1 MKKTGILILTVIIML
16 SAFSCEKDSES
27 LTTRSETLSLNAGYE
42 NDLYYRLSDG
52 LTTPVA
58 RASWDIA
65 FSVAARE
72 AAILTN
78 GGSGVTLKAYPVP
91 PNWTWAD
98 AIDTT
103 GYHTWTA
110 LNNSDTSW
118 VEGAFNM
125 NATGHPNYGWGV
137 YNEVTHNLNGVS
149 LYIIVTRNGLGK
161 KIWIENKISVD
172 QKYSFRY
179 SDLNG
184 SNEHVVN
191 LDLAGKNKN
200 FVYYSLE
207 TDEEIDREPE
217 TDKWDIVFTKY
228 IDNSINYNVT
238 GVLQNIGVTAQES
251 TDVDPLPEVM
261 PTTGYMTN
269 MSIIGS
275 DWKTFDMNTF
285 EYEIDDSRVFYVK
298 DVNEK
303 IYRIRFTSF
312 EGSATG
318 NLSLDVSTIK

>member
-1 MKKTGILILTVIIML
+1 MNKIGYFIFILLIIIILN
-16 SAFSCEKDSES
+16 SCEKDSES
-27 LTTRSETLSLNAGYE
+27 LVTKSESISLGAGYS
-42 NDLYYRLSDG
+42 NDIYYRLSDG
-52 LTTPVA
+52 LITSVP
-58 RASWDIA
+58 RANWDIA
-65 FSVAARE
+65 FSVSAME

-78 GGSGVTLKAYPVP
+78 GGSGVTLKTYPVTP
-91 PNWTWAD
+91 DWTWAD
-98 AIDTT
+98 AIDTA
-103 GYHTWTA
+103 GYHDWTA

-137 YNEVTHNLNGVS
+137 YNEATHNLAGVS

-184 SNEHVVN
+184 SNEQVVN

-200 FVYYSLE
+200 FIYYSLE
-207 TDEEIDREPE
+207 TNEEIDREPE
-217 TDKWDIVFTKY
+217 TDMWDIVFTKY

-251 TDVDPLPEVM
+251 TDVDPLSDVM
-261 PTTGYMTN
+261 PSAGYMTN
-269 MSIIGS
+269 MSTIGS
-275 DWKTFDMNTF
+275 DWKIFDGA
-285 EYEIDDSRVFYVK
+285 YSIDETRIFFVK
-298 DVNEK
+298 DQTGK
-303 IYRIRFTSF
+303 IHRIRFTGF
-312 EGSATG
+312 DGSSTG
-318 NLSLDVSTIK
+318 NLSLDISTIK